1 MCITGTYSNMEG
13 KTELNLCLLSY
24 EPRSAHL
31 VEKLHFG
38 SRRTEPRLI
47 EPRLTEPR
55 LIDP

>member
-1 MCITGTYSNMEG
+1 MEG